1 MEQYKDEK
9 IYNNDDYKLMN
20 TVFEAAEEYYE
31 AAVAASNNRQYNR
44 PMMICIQLALE
55 EYLQCI
61 IEGLYKKNLEELA
74 VYRNDMANKSRTI
87 KKNFNSHF
95 DLPHNLKTL
104 YRDYI
109 YPKDKSEPKTR
120 IGNEKEIIPYEQ
132 IMQAKMDNNAK
143 NLLPKF
149 NSDLSNQLDETF
161 AHYNN
166 IRFAKNRDIN
176 PKIMPVTETDIQNSF
191 NLLLDIRE
199 ITINYKKNIEER
211 ENIINQLHQYDDD
224 DIEL

>member
-1 MEQYKDEK
+1 
-9 IYNNDDYKLMN
+9 
-20 TVFEAAEEYYE
+20 
-31 AAVAASNNRQYNR
+31 
-44 PMMICIQLALE
+44 
-55 EYLQCI
+55 
-61 IEGLYKKNLEELA
+61 
-74 VYRNDMANKSRTI
+74 
-87 KKNFNSHF
+87 
-95 DLPHNLKTL
+95 
-104 YRDYI
+104 
-109 YPKDKSEPKTR
+109 
-120 IGNEKEIIPYEQ
+120 
-132 IMQAKMDNNAK
+132 MQAKMDNNAK